1 VVSRLIVL
9 CVAGKGQY
17 TKKYHFGCFVPKW
30 GSWGVEQM
38 TPELQ
43 AAINGMKPEDRDRVG
58 ALFGGEQNKPE
69 RKGKKRAPKKKKEEE
84 EEEEEEVV
92 EEEEE
97 EEEQVEEEEEKPAKK
112 KRKGKA
118 KK

>member
-1 VVSRLIVL
+1 LSGL
-9 CVAGKGQY
+9 AGKGQY

-43 AAINGMKPEDRDRVG
+43 AALNLMKPEDRDRVG

-69 RKGKKRAPKKKKEEE
+69 RKGKKRAPKKKKAEEE

-92 EEEEE
+92 AEEEEE
-97 EEEQVEEEEEKPAKK
+97 EEEHDEEEEEEKPAAKK

>member
-1 VVSRLIVL
+1 LSGL
-9 CVAGKGQY
+9 AGKGQY

-43 AAINGMKPEDRDRVG
+43 AAINLMKPEDRDRVG

-69 RKGKKRAPKKKKEEE
+69 RKGKKRAPKKKKAEEE

-92 EEEEE
+92 AEEEEE
-97 EEEQVEEEEEKPAKK
+97 EEEEKPAAKK